1 MAEFIKQVTDFA
13 MLPQLFTATLEL
25 IINKALRHTS
35 QPVNLADLQ
44 QKTLAV
50 SLAELPFS
58 ISLTVSQDKVLCHT
72 YTDNS
77 DCLITTSIASLRK
90 LKAEQQLTQLIK
102 DNKLD
107 VIGDIKVAQQFAQLI
122 EGIEIDWQSELAS
135 HIGDIPTHKLT
146 TFSNKITEKL
156 KNTSETIQ
164 ADVAEY
170 VVYEQR
176 LVASSVEIR
185 QFSQAVDQ
193 IAEQVSDV
201 EQRINALMTKLS

>member
-13 MLPQLFTATLEL
+13 MVPQLFSATLEL
-25 IINKALRHTS
+25 IINKALRLSS
-35 QPVNLADLQ
+35 QPVMLADLQ

-58 ISLTVSQDKVLCHT
+58 LSLTVSQDKVLCNT
-72 YTDNS
+72 FTNDS
-77 DCLITTSIASLRK
+77 DCLITTSIATLRK

-107 VIGDIKVAQQFAQLI
+107 VSGDIKVAQQFAQLI
-122 EGIEIDWQSELAS
+122 EEIDIDWQSELAS
-135 HIGDIPTHKLT
+135 HIGDIPTHKIT

-156 KNTSETIQ
+156 KNTSKTMQ

-176 LVASSVEIR
+176 LVASSVEVS

-193 IAEQVSDV
+193 VAGQISDV
-201 EQRINALMTKLS
+201 EQRINALMAKLN